1 MSRSQNSFIK
11 NQKEKKRQQ
20 KKKEK
25 EEKKKERQE
34 NNAKGGD
41 LSDMLAYVDEYG
53 NIVETSPEERAAK
66 AAEAKKIADARR
78 AAEARSNP
86 GPPKPRP
93 E

>member
-66 AAEAKKIADARR
+66 AAEKAAEAKK
-78 AAEARSNP
+78 AAEARRRENP
-86 GPPKPRP
+86 PTPRP